1 MSLPLIIGLFWLI
14 TANVIAMFPS
24 KDHHWRNAYTLIAI
38 GVPLLGWIT
47 FTGGPLLGLLFLAGG
62 ASVLRWPVYF
72 LARWAKSLVQRPPA
86 E

>member
-1 MSLPLIIGLFWLI
+1 MSLPLIAGLLWLI
-14 TANVIAMFPS
+14 AANVIAMFPS
-24 KDHHWRNAYTLIAI
+24 RDHHWRNAYILISI

-47 FTGGPLLGLLFLAGG
+47 WQHGPYLGLLFLAGG

-72 LARWAKSLVQRPPA
+72 LAKWARALVHRPPA

>member
-1 MSLPLIIGLFWLI
+1 MSLPLTAGLLWLI
-14 TANVIAMFPS
+14 AANVIAMVPS

-47 FTGGPLLGLLFLAGG
+47 YVNGPLLGLIFLAGG
-62 ASVLRWPVYF
+62 TSVLRWPVWF
-72 LARWAKSLVQRPPA
+72 LARRAKSLVRRPPA